1 MRPQHRLALAA
12 LACDL
17 ALYLIMLSLPYRILD
32 LGSSSLVLGLVPLMY
47 SGPYSITALTAGR
60 FSDRWP
66 RRGPIRIGLAVA
78 TAAALALALADRVP
92 MILGCVGMI
101 GIGLGFFWPSVQ
113 AGMSE
118 VEAGANLNRHTRLFN
133 MGWSTGK
140 GLGMLGGG
148 LLLPLIGGKGL
159 ALAAAAAW
167 VSCLIVV
174 PAMARPGNHRASIE
188 SDEMRPAAARQRA
201 MLWAAWLAN
210 GIAFAVAATLN
221 HHLPRLLRTDGI
233 GADRFGTFLGL
244 VFLTQT
250 ALFFFVGPMRWWH
263 YRVAPL
269 LGTQLLLTGAVLL
282 VANVGSF
289 GDLLLLAPVF
299 GLALGFLYQS
309 SLYYSLHAPEGRG
322 RQAGIHEASLG
333 VFSATIPLLGG
344 IAVAGDR
351 LAAPFY
357 VATLAVTTSLLLGIY
372 WVLRSNAQTATGSS
386 RTTDPEQ

>member
-32 LGSSSLVLGLVPLMY
+32 LGSSSLVLGMVPLMY
-47 SGPYSITALTAGR
+47 SGPYSITALNAGR

-66 RRGPIRIGLAVA
+66 RRGPIRVGLGIA
-78 TAAALALALADRVP
+78 TAAALALAVADRVP
-92 MILGCVGMI
+92 VILGCVGMI
-101 GIGLGFFWPSVQ
+101 GIGLGFFWPSIQ
-113 AGMSE
+113 AGISE
-118 VEAGANLNRHTRLFN
+118 VEEGANLNRHTRLFN

-140 GLGMLGGG
+140 GLGMLAGG
-148 LLLPLIGGKGL
+148 LLLPVIGGKGL
-159 ALAAAAAW
+159 ALAAGVAW
-167 VSCLIVV
+167 LSCLLVV
-174 PAMARPGNHRASIE
+174 PAMARPGSHHASIE
-188 SDEMRPAAARQRA
+188 SDERRPAAARHRA
-201 MLWAAWLAN
+201 FLWSAWLAN
-210 GIAFAVAATLN
+210 GIAFSVAATLN

-233 GADRFGTFLGL
+233 GSDRFGTFLGL

-269 LGTQLLLTGAVLL
+269 LGTQLLLAIAVLM
-282 VANVGSF
+282 VANAGSF
-289 GDLLLLAPVF
+289 AGLMLLAPVF

-344 IAVAGDR
+344 IAVAGSR

-357 VATLAVTTSLLLGIY
+357 VATLAVTASLLLGIY
-372 WVLRSNAQTATGSS
+372 WVIRTSAQAATGSS
-386 RTTDPEQ
+386 RATDPEQ